1 MAGTHHG
8 FIMERAYGHPI
19 RLWPQT
25 HNVKMTV
32 LAVTKQIRCSWEA
45 FGMYDTHALGED
57 EGLKDELDIDAET
70 YYKLVNDASKEL
82 YPGCKFFFFSRIRR
96 RAAYYCIKEE
106 KIQLQN
112 HLPTLDQ
119 SDERTS

>member
-70 YYKLVNDASKEL
+70 YYKLVNDA
-82 YPGCKFFFFSRIRR
+82 PPWIRVTR
-96 RAAYYCIKEE
+96 GQVKLKTDCY
-106 KIQLQN
+106 KIN
-112 HLPTLDQ
+112 WKN
-119 SDERTS
+119 RT